1 MAQFIMLIVAIILGK
16 LVWDILNDY
25 RQKMQPPGPFPG
37 QKKKRTGTGNG
48 EVIDLSNA
56 WINMDDLPYRKRDY
70 LLSGKE
76 LALFKLFATGLENT
90 AYAAFPRVNLEDIV
104 TVSIEAENRTEY
116 FNRIRN
122 RYVDI
127 LICEKTEMKP
137 VLIII
142 GEGQGEPRKKQQVL
156 EDRFIRSAADAA
168 GIKYLSIN
176 LNNLPDM
183 EQLLTLLRN
192 LGLYI

>member
-1 MAQFIMLIVAIILGK
+1 MLQFIILIVVVIFGK

-25 RQKMQPPGPFPG
+25 RQKMQTTGPFPG
-37 QKKKRTGTGNG
+37 QKKKRPGNG

-56 WINMDDLPYRKRDY
+56 WINMNDLPYRKREY

-76 LALFKLFATGLENT
+76 LTLYQLFATVLEHSS
-90 AYAAFPRVNLEDIV
+90 YVAFPRFNLEDVV
-104 TVSIEAENRTEY
+104 TVALEADNRTEY
-116 FNRIRN
+116 SNRIRN

-127 LICEKTEMKP
+127 LICEKNELKP

-142 GEGQGEPRKKQQVL
+142 GEGQGESRKKQQIL

-168 GIKYLSIN
+168 GIKYLGIN
-176 LNNLPDM
+176 INNLPSN

-192 LGLYI
+192 SNLTF